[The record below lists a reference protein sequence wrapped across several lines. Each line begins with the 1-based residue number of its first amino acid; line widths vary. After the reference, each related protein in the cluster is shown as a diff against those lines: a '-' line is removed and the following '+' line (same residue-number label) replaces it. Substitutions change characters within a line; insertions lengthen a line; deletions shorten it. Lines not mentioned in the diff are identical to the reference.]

1 VKSGRAKSR
10 FSERDVGVPR
20 GRARCYDRRMT
31 RGSGGVRLVFVAVVA
46 LAAVGCSTNIL
57 HGVDE
62 RSANEATAALERAG
76 IGAEKLPDEGAAA
89 GAGATYTIRVAHAD
103 GTRAVDLLR
112 ALGLPHDRRRGFAET
127 YGQPSLIPTP
137 SEERARYVD
146 ALAGEIERTL
156 ESADGVVSARVHLVL
171 EESDP
176 LAADAKPRSAARAAV
191 LLKARPGAAPFSA
204 AEVQKLVAGS
214 VAGLEAA
221 AVSVVMTP
229 AADPTAAAATN
240 ASLTALG
247 PLRISPG
254 TRPLLVAALVGG
266 LAVLALLATLLL
278 LTARRI
284 AALERTANGKVSPQ
298 AGG

>member
-1 VKSGRAKSR
+1 MM
-10 FSERDVGVPR
+10 R
-20 GRARCYDRRMT
+20 GT
-31 RGSGGVRLVFVAVVA
+31 GGLTLVFVAA
-46 LAAVGCSTNIL
+46 MTAAACSTNIL

-76 IGAEKLPDEGAAA
+76 IGAEKVPDEGAAA
-89 GAGATYTIRVAHAD
+89 AAGGATYTLRVAHAD
-103 GTRAVDLLR
+103 GTRALDLLR

-176 LAADAKPRSAARAAV
+176 LAADAKPRNPARAAV
-191 LLKARPGAAPFSA
+191 LLKARPGSAPFRDVD
-204 AEVQKLVAGS
+204 VQKLVAGS
-214 VAGLEAA
+214 VAGLDPA
-221 AVSVVMTP
+221 AVSVVMTA
-229 AADPTAAAATN
+229 AADPGAAAA
-240 ASLTALG
+240 APLAALG
-247 PLRISPG
+247 PLRVTPG
-254 TRPLLVAALVGG
+254 TRPLLLAALAAG
-266 LAVLALLATLLL
+266 LALLALLATLLL

-284 AALERTANGKVSPQ
+284 AALERTAGVKVSPP
-298 AGG
+298 ADA

>member
-1 VKSGRAKSR
+1 MK
-10 FSERDVGVPR
+10 R
-20 GRARCYDRRMT
+20 GQGA
-31 RGSGGVRLVFVAVVA
+31 SVLVFAAVVA
-46 LAAVGCSTNIL
+46 AAAGGACSTNIL

-89 GAGATYTIRVAHAD
+89 GGGASYTIRVAHAD

-137 SEERARYVD
+137 SEERARYID

-171 EESDP
+171 EENDP
-176 LAADAKPRSAARAAV
+176 LATDAKPRNPARAAV
-191 LLKARPGAAPFSA
+191 LLKARPGTAPFRDVD
-204 AEVQKLVAGS
+204 VQKLIAGS
-214 VAGLEAA
+214 VAGLEPA
-221 AVSVVMTP
+221 AVSVVVTA
-229 AADPTAAAATN
+229 AADPTAATGM
-240 ASLTALG
+240 ASLAALG
-247 PLRISPG
+247 PLRITPG
-254 TRPLLVAALVGG
+254 TRPLLLAALVAG
-266 LAVLALLATLLL
+266 LALLALLATLLL

-284 AALERTANGKVSPQ
+284 AALERAAGAKISPTP
-298 AGG
+298 